1 MFIAE
6 DRLSQELFDFIHKPT
21 VIALAW
27 TFRFGASCY
36 KGVIV
41 LSQANICRLEFD
53 CAGCTVSLKALQVS
67 HKCLKVL
74 ESKLLLALNLNLN
87 SNLWVSPLNNSG
99 QGSVLMTIS

>member
-1 MFIAE
+1 MILFLQVFIAE
-6 DRLSQELFDFIHKPT
+6 DRLTQELFDFIHKPT

-36 KGVIV
+36 KGVFV

-53 CAGCTVSLKALQVS
+53 CAGCTISLKVSQVSQKCLTSVSQVS

-74 ESKLLLALNLNLN
+74 ESKQNCYLH
-87 SNLWVSPLNNSG
+87 
-99 QGSVLMTIS
+99 